1 MDGDIDANAP
11 LDYAE
16 FQLFPSQ
23 DRYEACVC
31 SGNKVERI
39 ASGLLGQLVLHL
51 PVLKDLFLR
60 GSNAKFKLRPSK
72 NLESCQWFTK
82 ATLTR
87 FLHIVGSPNILNPFN
102 AIEDEISQLEEARKF
117 HLSLYTKDRHDHSGD
132 GKAVSCNLNGM
143 GQKLEDEVKIVSSD
157 ESKNELLRAM
167 NLRLATLRGELVAAF
182 NRAAGATCSSNNI
195 FDMEKLCQHFE
206 AIDLRNTLRKFV
218 VLGQVG
224 QTADLPGVEKSPSTV
239 DSRNNRANEPEG
251 NAQKPSH
258 SDTPVKYGVSPAKA
272 AQVERQSSTESEES
286 CHSSGDD
293 QPSVERSRTLI
304 RSASPRRSAS
314 PMRRVQI
321 GRSGS
326 RRATALTIKSLTY
339 FPARDRTLSC
349 REATED
355 SNEDEGTEQ
364 PPQRSDGNIRRM
376 SVQDAISLFEGKRRD
391 QTSDIQQGKS
401 TLDAFAGTNKSVL
414 RRWSSGM
421 GDSSTQRLPEIVSES
436 SDPMTSDYLEG
447 VEIPRSSF
455 EAKPEPEFISG
466 DNSPV
471 ETVEENANLDTVEE
485 RMSNPVSSQ
494 ADTLGTQREEN
505 TERLTAS
512 VEWNRQK
519 EEELNQMLMKMMES
533 NPVKYRNIA
542 PDNNRSQD
550 VPHEERGGF
559 YDHYKGKRDE
569 KLRGETAGKRAE
581 KAAQFRAMQQVL
593 DERKSEMASANLKG
607 RKTSLAKPQK
617 SLKSSTQSTIP
628 KKEPSKPVV
637 TKKALSKSS
646 SSPAT
651 RKSWPSTPSPRAT
664 TRISPAKTLHGTSSS
679 ATTPTC
685 QKTQLAPSGSRSSPK
700 LERSV
705 QKPKNVKPSQ
715 NDTRKSMKDVT
726 PKPQHPLTKNGKTGK
741 TKVQTT
747 PVKDRPVAEAKPSFY
762 NKVTKKSSVV
772 PLESKPFLRKGSGI
786 GPGVGPVVKTKASSQ
801 PEETLK
807 SSDLI
812 QAQENE
818 LVIDTSDPVSQQ
830 QEGDFE
836 APETHAGLE
845 SETQLT
851 TQQKY
856 DGTLSSEQVIANCN
870 DSFVMATESE
880 LKTEVEEESVISPT
894 AWIEIEEHQNLSI
907 PSDYSTCEI
916 ASAANVASIPTSSPH
931 VRHSLSQM
939 LLEESAERDI
949 IEWGNAENPPVMVY
963 QKDAPKGLKRLLKF
977 ARKSRADPNLAGWS
991 SPSVFSE
998 GEDDA
1003 EESKAAS
1010 KKNADNL
1017 RRKAALH
1024 AKNYGQQKASLGE
1037 GYEENSAFPEILSA
1051 HSNTS
1056 KFSAQSSSHKL
1067 QDHISVA
1074 ATTTKATR
1082 SFFSLSAFR
1091 GSKPNEMKLR

>member
-23 DRYEACVC
+23 DRYHACVY

-60 GSNAKFKLRPSK
+60 GSNAKFKLCPPK

-117 HLSLYTKDRHDHSGD
+117 HLSLYTKDRRDHSGD

-182 NRAAGATCSSNNI
+182 NLAAGATCSSNNI

-251 NAQKPSH
+251 NAQLLKPSH

-364 PPQRSDGNIRRM
+364 PPQRSDGNVRRM
-376 SVQDAISLFEGKRRD
+376 SVQDAISLFEGKQRD

-436 SDPMTSDYLEG
+436 SDPITSDNLEG
-447 VEIPRSSF
+447 VEIPRSSL
-455 EAKPEPEFISG
+455 EAKPEPECFSG

-533 NPVKYRNIA
+533 NPGKYRNIA

-607 RKTSLAKPQK
+607 RKTSLANSQK

-628 KKEPSKPVV
+628 KKEPSKPAV

-812 QAQENE
+812 QGQENE

-870 DSFVMATESE
+870 DSLVMATESE
-880 LKTEVEEESVISPT
+880 LKSEVEEESVISPT

-916 ASAANVASIPTSSPH
+916 ASAANIASIPTSSPH

-939 LLEESAERDI
+939 LLEESAEPDI

-1010 KKNADNL
+1010 KKNANNL

-1074 ATTTKATR
+1074 ATTTKA
-1082 SFFSLSAFR
+1082 FR

>member
-51 PVLKDLFLR
+51 P
-60 GSNAKFKLRPSK
+60 
-72 NLESCQWFTK
+72 
-82 ATLTR
+82 
-87 FLHIVGSPNILNPFN
+87 
-102 AIEDEISQLEEARKF
+102 
-117 HLSLYTKDRHDHSGD
+117 DRRDHSGD

-251 NAQKPSH
+251 NAQLLKPSH
-258 SDTPVKYGVSPAKA
+258 SDTPVTYGVSPLPKLPRLSDR
-272 AQVERQSSTESEES
+272 AQQKVRNLVTQVAMISHPWKEV
-286 CHSSGDD
+286 G
-293 QPSVERSRTLI
+293 L
-304 RSASPRRSAS
+304 
-314 PMRRVQI
+314 
-321 GRSGS
+321 
-326 RRATALTIKSLTY
+326 SLGLHHLE
-339 FPARDRTLSC
+339 DRTLSC

-364 PPQRSDGNIRRM
+364 PPPRSDGNVRRM
-376 SVQDAISLFEGKRRD
+376 SVQDAISLFEGKRKD
-391 QTSDIQQGKS
+391 QISDIHQGKS

-447 VEIPRSSF
+447 VEIPRSSL

-519 EEELNQMLMKMMES
+519 EEELNQMLMKMME
-533 NPVKYRNIA
+533 R
-542 PDNNRSQD
+542 
-550 VPHEERGGF
+550 
-559 YDHYKGKRDE
+559 KRDE

-607 RKTSLAKPQK
+607 RKTSLTKPQK
-617 SLKSSTQSTIP
+617 SLKSATQSTIP

-679 ATTPTC
+679 AATPTC

-856 DGTLSSEQVIANCN
+856 DGILSSEQVIANCN

-931 VRHSLSQM
+931 VRHSLSKM

-963 QKDAPKGLKRLLKF
+963 QKDAPKG
-977 ARKSRADPNLAGWS
+977 
-991 SPSVFSE
+991 
-998 GEDDA
+998 EDDA

-1017 RRKAALH
+1017 RRKTALH

-1074 ATTTKATR
+1074 ATTTKGSNILCYVCVSATR